1 MMISTKGRYAL
12 RVMMD
17 LAEHVAD
24 GYISLKEIS
33 ARQGV
38 SMKYLEMIVSLLNK
52 GGVVK
57 SLRGSS
63 GGYCLARPA
72 KEISVYEIFRLTEGD
87 LAPVACLKNEPCDKA
102 EHCRTL
108 PLWENLDMVINDYLS
123 GVSVEDLITGN
134 IKKLRESVD
143 KPILG

>member
-17 LAEHVAD
+17 LAEHRAE

-33 ARQGV
+33 QRQGV

-52 GGVVK
+52 GTVVK

-72 KEISVYEIFRLTEGD
+72 AEISVYEIFRLTEGD
-87 LAPVACLKNEPCDKA
+87 LAPVACLSNEPCSNA

-108 PLWENLDMVINDYLS
+108 PLWENLDHLIEDYLS
-123 GVSVEDLITGN
+123 GVTVADLVEGN
-134 IKKLRESVD
+134 IRKIKKSVD
-143 KPILG
+143 NL